1 LRSLV
6 KSSGSKGL
14 QVYVPLNTET
24 SYERTKP
31 FARAV
36 AELLEKQHPKL
47 VVSRMTKS
55 LRPGRVLIDWSQNDP
70 HKTTVSVYS
79 LRATATPLIST
90 PLDWEE
96 VGLGS
101 RRRRGREQPLSLAPK
116 GLLRRVERDGDLF
129 AGVLGVAQSLPELGG
144 GSGFGV

>member
-1 LRSLV
+1 
-6 KSSGSKGL
+6 
-14 QVYVPLNTET
+14 
-24 SYERTKP
+24 
-31 FARAV
+31 
-36 AELLEKQHPKL
+36 
-47 VVSRMTKS
+47 MTKS

-101 RRRRGREQPLSLAPK
+101 RRRRDREQPLSLAPRE
-116 GLLRRVERDGDLF
+116 LLPRVERDGDLF
-129 AGVLGVAQSLPELGG
+129 AGVLGVVRACRSWAVVSSEAFEAQLFGDGRPVGVARGERDRFRRDGMLG
-144 GSGFGV
+144 